1 MSTMAALRIG
11 GGTAP
16 TPHLQNVVVTFRIGL
31 AKVDLRRLACLVPWI
46 EYDPRKFAAAT
57 MRLASPRSTCLLFG
71 SGRGVC
77 TGAKTECEA
86 RHAAYSYVCLL
97 RRLGTPCAFEAF
109 KVQNIVCAVHCNF
122 RLDLA
127 SLAAAHTDACGYE
140 PDLFPGL
147 MYRRSAG
154 DYVIVFLMF
163 QSGKCVITGGRSQ
176 ADITTQWESFYFEVV
191 VHHQMAAVA
200 AKNSTTNAAEVHN
213 IGLVLQVDPSALLDC
228 TRAPDDWASVLHHL
242 RPEAEAISGLVARAG
257 LDPATDGM
265 CDNK

>member
-1 MSTMAALRIG
+1 MPALEADGVCI
-11 GGTAP
+11 P
-16 TPHLQNVVVTFRIGL
+16 MPHLQNVVVTFRIGL
-31 AKVDLRRLACLVPWI
+31 AVVDLRRLACLVPWV

-86 RHAAYSYVCLL
+86 RLAAYGYVCLL
-97 RRLGTPCAFEAF
+97 RRLGTPCAFESF

-122 RLDLA
+122 KLDLRSMA
-127 SLAAAHTDACGYE
+127 RAHTDACGYE

-147 MYRRSAG
+147 MYRRSANG
-154 DYVIVFLMF
+154 YVIVFLLF

-176 ADITTQWESFYFEVV
+176 PDIVTQWNAFYSEVV
-191 VHHQMAAVA
+191 IHYQMASVQPKTA
-200 AKNSTTNAAEVHN
+200 TTNADEAHN
-213 IGLVLQVDPSALLDC
+213 IGLVLQVNPSALLDC
-228 TRAPDDWASVLHHL
+228 TRAPDDWENVLHHL

-257 LDPATDGM
+257 LDPALHGM
-265 CDNK
+265 RDSD

>member
-1 MSTMAALRIG
+1 MQGLEQAAMAL
-11 GGTAP
+11 P

-31 AKVDLRRLACLVPWI
+31 AKVDLRRLSCLVPWI

-57 MRLASPRSTCLLFG
+57 MRLAAPRSTCLLFG

-86 RHAAYSYVCLL
+86 RHAAYAYVCLL

-122 RLDLA
+122 RLDLRALA
-127 SLAAAHTDACGYE
+127 SAHTDSCGYE

-147 MYRRSAG
+147 MYRRNAG
-154 DYVIVFLMF
+154 DYVIVFLLF

-176 ADITTQWESFYFEVV
+176 PDIVAQWKSFFFEVV
-191 VHHQMAAVA
+191 VHYQMATVQNKAVA
-200 AKNSTTNAAEVHN
+200 PNTTEVHN
-213 IGLVLQVDPSALLDC
+213 LGLVLQVHPAVQLDYS
-228 TRAPDDWASVLHHL
+228 RAPDDWANVMHHL
-242 RPEAEAISGLVARAG
+242 RPEAEAISGIVARAG
-257 LDPATDGM
+257 LGPADARHGVW
-265 CDNK
+265 DAE